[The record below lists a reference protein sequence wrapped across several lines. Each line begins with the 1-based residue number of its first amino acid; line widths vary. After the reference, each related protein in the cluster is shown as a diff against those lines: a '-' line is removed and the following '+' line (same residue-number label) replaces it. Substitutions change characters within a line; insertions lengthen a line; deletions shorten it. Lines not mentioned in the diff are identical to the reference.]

1 MEKLTIIL
9 EPMTELSEFANLQDT
24 IENHAGVGEV
34 AAIFKDQKLVI
45 QFNLLQTSED
55 ELKQL
60 ISDQGYQI
68 KSTNTER

>member
-9 EPMTELSEFANLQDT
+9 EPITELTEFANLQDT

-34 AAIFKDQKLVI
+34 AAIFKEQKLVI

-60 ISDQGYQI
+60 ISDHGYQI
-68 KSTNTER
+68 KSTNTEH

>member
-1 MEKLTIIL
+1 MEKLTLIL
-9 EPMTELSEFANLQDT
+9 EPMTELSEFANLQDI

-34 AAIFKDQKLVI
+34 AAIFKEQKLVI

-60 ISDQGYQI
+60 ISDHGYQI

>member
-34 AAIFKDQKLVI
+34 AAIFKEQKLVI

-60 ISDQGYQI
+60 ISDHGYQI
-68 KSTNTER
+68 KSANTER

>member
-9 EPMTELSEFANLQDT
+9 EPITELTEFANLQDT

-34 AAIFKDQKLVI
+34 AAIFKEQKLVI

-60 ISDQGYQI
+60 ISDHGYQI

>member
-34 AAIFKDQKLVI
+34 AAIFKEQKLVI

-60 ISDQGYQI
+60 ISDHGYQI